1 MTAANQLISPRG
13 SAGPKLMDAD
23 GLTLATLAEHI
34 RACRVCRDAP
44 RYQPPL
50 AHEPRPVFQVS
61 TSARLCI
68 AGQAPGVRVHA
79 SGRPYT
85 DPSGVR
91 LRGWLGIGEAMFYD
105 PEIVAVVAMG
115 FCFPG
120 YDVNGGDLP
129 PRRECA
135 ELWRKPMF
143 ALMPDLELIL
153 LVGQYAQK
161 WHLGPTVAGKSL
173 SETVARWRDVYRAS
187 DRPRLIP
194 LPHPSWRNNAWLK
207 RNPWFE
213 TELLPVLRADVGRIV
228 APEVR
233 DALGQ
238 PD

>member
-1 MTAANQLISPRG
+1 
-13 SAGPKLMDAD
+13 MDAD
-23 GLTLATLAEHI
+23 RLSLVALTEDI

-44 RYQPPL
+44 RYGSPL
-50 AHEPRPVFQVS
+50 PHEPRPVFQVS

-68 AGQAPGVRVHA
+68 VGQAPGVRAHA

-91 LRGWLGIGEAMFYD
+91 LRSWLGIGEDVFYN

-120 YDVNGGDLP
+120 LDTKGGDLP

-143 ALMPDLELIL
+143 ALMPNLELIL

-161 WHLGPTVAGKSL
+161 WRLGATTVAQGL
-173 SETVARWRDVYRAS
+173 SETVGKWRDVYRAS
-187 DRPRLIP
+187 DHPRLIP
-194 LPHPSWRNNAWLK
+194 LPHPSWRNTGWLK

-213 TELLPVLRADVGRIV
+213 TELLPVLRADVARIV
-228 APEVR
+228 GPDFE
-233 DALGQ
+233 ALRE
-238 PD
+238 